1 MHEASVQDMK
11 SPQSKEVEVLRTEG
25 LAKAYGGRVVVD
37 GVSIELNRR
46 EIVGLLGP
54 NGAGKTTSFNM
65 VVGIIKPLRGRIFLD
80 EKDITTLPLY
90 QRARL
95 GVGYLAQD
103 TSIFRK
109 LTVEQNVLA
118 VLEVLGLSKAEQN
131 ARLEELLEEL
141 GVEHLKKNRAYTLS
155 GGERRRVEIARAL
168 ASNPRFM
175 LLDEPFSGVDPRAV
189 EEIQEIIRLMCAR
202 GIGILITDHSVRE
215 TLAVTDRSY
224 IIYEGKIRMAGTA
237 AELVNNPE
245 ARRLYLG
252 DSFYMQLPLGS
263 TTGDKPVPPESA
275 AAIDS
280 PPDDPSESTNI
291 GPTEGGVADPDPEIE
306 ASTAPVGGEKKSA
319 VATEPRTTVHPS
331 PPGVGD
337 K

>member
-1 MHEASVQDMK
+1 MQEVQAEPVK
-11 SPQSKEVEVLRTEG
+11 NRITGTSERLRTEG
-25 LAKAYGGRVVVD
+25 LCKSYGGRLVVD

-65 VVGIIKPLRGRIFLD
+65 VVGIIKPLRGRIFLED
-80 EKDITTLPLY
+80 RDITTLPLY

-109 LTVEQNVLA
+109 LTVEQNVMA
-118 VLEVLGLSKAEQN
+118 VLEVLKLSKDDQR

-141 GVEHLKKNRAYTLS
+141 GVAHLKKNTAYTLS

-189 EEIQEIIRLMCAR
+189 EEIQEIIRHMRDR

-237 AELVNNPE
+237 AELVNDPE
-245 ARRLYLG
+245 ARKLYLG
-252 DSFYMQLPLGS
+252 ESFYMQLP
-263 TTGDKPVPPESA
+263 TETPTRPKPEAPSRPAFHEAPEPVGAARRRGAEVDGEAGVDAGKSSDPA
-275 AAIDS
+275 AAVVAAGAEE
-280 PPDDPSESTNI
+280 PPA
-291 GPTEGGVADPDPEIE
+291 ADPDPEC
-306 ASTAPVGGEKKSA
+306 
-319 VATEPRTTVHPS
+319 
-331 PPGVGD
+331 
-337 K
+337 